1 MHFERPIA
9 LLVALLCCAAVLYS
23 AKKQKKDEYGFPI
36 QTLELPHELP
46 AAVTVETARLEFRT
60 LPLSNKG
67 LLSQQVRDALK
78 TLARQSKDMP
88 VVKLRAFVAGTGDM
102 RRVPTI
108 VGEVFTDKRLAL
120 PALTVVQVG
129 ALPLEGAQVAIEA
142 ISIAKKPV
150 NPHGLAL
157 IAGRAAVSADPIDPI
172 APLAEKAAAD
182 LRSAAGTA
190 EVLRLTCYASAL
202 DPKVA
207 ASLRA
212 LFPKAAFQMV
222 QAVRAPSRAFVECE
236 AVARLAHAPVAPAQ
250 AGVGVVEISAPRLVI
265 SGSQLGFHAAE
276 ADVRLA
282 FERIEK
288 ALAAAHVKP
297 ANVVYAQY
305 YPLTRGVLERIAKI
319 QTEFFSKSHATPA
332 TAIVVEGLPS
342 VDASFAMDVIA
353 AVP

>member
-1 MHFERPIA
+1 
-9 LLVALLCCAAVLYS
+9 
-23 AKKQKKDEYGFPI
+23 
-36 QTLELPHELP
+36 LPRELP
-46 AAVTVETARLEFRT
+46 AAVTVETARLEFQT

-78 TLARQSKDMP
+78 TLARQSKDTP

-108 VGEVFTDKRLAL
+108 VGEVFTEKRQAL

-142 ISIAKKPV
+142 ILIAKKPV

-157 IAGRAAVSADPIDPI
+157 ISSRAAVSANPIDPV

-182 LRSAAGTA
+182 LHAAVGA
-190 EVLRLTCYASAL
+190 ADVLRLTCYASAL
-202 DPKVA
+202 DHKAA

-236 AVARLAHAPVAPAQ
+236 AVARLARAPVAPAQ
-250 AGVGVVEISAPRLVI
+250 SVAGVAEITAPRLVL
-265 SGSQLGFHAAE
+265 SGSQLGFHTAE

-282 FERIEK
+282 FERLEK
-288 ALAAAHVKP
+288 ALAAAHIKP
-297 ANVVYAQY
+297 AHIVYAQY
-305 YPLTRGVLERIAKI
+305 YPLTRGMLERIAKI
-319 QTEFFSKSHATPA
+319 QTEFFSKSQATPA

-342 VDASFAMDVIA
+342 VDASFAMDVVA
-353 AVP
+353 ALP